1 MRGHAVRCLIASLL
15 LAGSFASAIP
25 TVAQDSDG
33 PLSGAETDWIGVPPP
48 EDCTVDPITAE
59 EYVDVLQTD
68 TSESTNEDLTIQIPS
83 EDDLPEGGPAD
94 DDTVAGISATLW
106 ESTACLNGG
115 DFARFLAL
123 MTPSGVQFFLMSI
136 LEGLGR
142 APGPFTD
149 EELTQY
155 EANFTSLVAEEPEPS
170 PIDERSSID
179 EIRDVRV
186 LNNDQVLAVVD
197 GRIGDVE
204 AIYAVFT
211 LDDDH
216 WLIDV
221 IGVIGELP
229 DIAF

>member
-1 MRGHAVRCLIASLL
+1 MRGHAVRCLIAGLL

-33 PLSGAETDWIGVPPP
+33 PLSGAETDWSAFPHLRIARSNLI
-48 EDCTVDPITAE
+48 TVDGVSSSLE
-59 EYVDVLQTD
+59 TD
-68 TSESTNEDLTIQIPS
+68 TPKRQAGHYHSGPS

-142 APGPFTD
+142 APGPFTVK
-149 EELTQY
+149 ELAEY
-155 EANFTSLVAEEPEPS
+155 EANFTRLVAEEPEPS

-186 LNNDQVLAVVD
+186 LNIDQVLAS
-197 GRIGDVE
+197 
-204 AIYAVFT
+204 
-211 LDDDH
+211 
-216 WLIDV
+216 
-221 IGVIGELP
+221 
-229 DIAF
+229 